1 MTVSVT
7 FENIRFDAGNRLSID
22 VVDSGRGRSCL
33 WFQLPTPVRPRD
45 DVIAL
50 CLATLCGK
58 GYDTVELDL
67 VYSERCAQSLR
78 KITGAEVTAPSGPE
92 YYRRRG
98 STVGLNFSGGFDS
111 LAVLEMMPQD
121 TALVSLDFGGRF
133 ARERASFGTFATNI
147 VATNLVDL
155 GWHRNSWEFMAVG
168 TILLSDQLD
177 LGAYTFG
184 TVMEASRDFLA
195 GSGSFVPAVIEACAY
210 LGLTSYNPVRG
221 FTEIG
226 TLAIAARSYASSFV
240 AVAESVANEPEAKYT
255 RKVLMMTAVAE
266 RFHLD
271 LPIPDLPV
279 ARAWYDWGDDFANDF
294 LAPYLISVLGVDRV
308 QAMYK
313 SDLPADILDLAGSA
327 RLSLYERFNPEIVSA
342 SAGPLAPRA
351 YETAASCGVFAY
363 DRTDWDELGQ
373 LAALLS
379 GATQ

>member
-1 MTVSVT
+1 MSASVT

-22 VVDSGRGRSCL
+22 VVDSVRGNSCL

-58 GYDTVELDL
+58 VYDSVEFDL

-98 STVGLNFSGGFDS
+98 ATAALNFSGGFDS

-121 TALVSLDFGGRF
+121 TALISLDFGGRF
-133 ARERASFGTFATNI
+133 ARERASFSNFATNI

-168 TILLSDQLD
+168 TILLRDQLD
-177 LGAYTFG
+177 LGTYAFG

-195 GSGSFVPAVIEACAY
+195 ATGSFVPAVIEACAY
-210 LGLTSYNPVRG
+210 LGLTSHNPVRG
-221 FTEIG
+221 LTEIG
-226 TLAIAARSYASSFV
+226 TLAVAARSYASTFAS
-240 AVAESVANEPEAKYT
+240 VAESVANAPEAKYT
-255 RKVLMMTAVAE
+255 RKILMMTAVAE

-271 LPIPDLPV
+271 LPIPELPS

-294 LAPYLISVLGVDRV
+294 LAPYLVSVLGVERV
-308 QAMYK
+308 QGMYK
-313 SDLPADILDLAGSA
+313 TALPADVLDFATSA
-327 RLSLYERFNPEIVSA
+327 RLRLYERFNPEIVAA

-351 YETAASCGVFAY
+351 YEVAAACGVFSY
-363 DRTDWDELGQ
+363 DRTDWAELEQ

-379 GATQ
+379 GAA